1 MPGKADVV
9 LEEQVKGAAP
19 CCTCLGGTNSLLL
32 TRGELRGS
40 WQAQSRAA
48 GSCGKRLY
56 SSVGQGEK
64 SEAKQG
70 TWEAYFIWLLPFP
83 LQLFYFRLFTRPE
96 FFLYSSLLTVVSLF
110 GIERS

>member
-19 CCTCLGGTNSLLL
+19 CCTCLGGTNSLLP

-48 GSCGKRLY
+48 GSC
-56 SSVGQGEK
+56 
-64 SEAKQG
+64 EAQ
-70 TWEAYFIWLLPFP
+70 W
-83 LQLFYFRLFTRPE
+83 
-96 FFLYSSLLTVVSLF
+96 
-110 GIERS
+110 